1 MAITVRKTDA
11 QLGNNVRQ
19 IAPTL
24 LIGLG
29 GSGKEVLLRIR
40 RRFYER
46 FGEVGFPIISYLWID
61 TDMRNLD
68 LEGEKYDYLMEKVAF
83 APDEKIDAQ
92 LPGASF
98 TAYFRDPESHPH
110 IFSWLDPSLA
120 SYGQVIDGA
129 GQKRPFGR
137 LAFFHNH
144 RKIRERLLAMKNSV
158 LDQRAADGLR
168 ALFRR
173 HSVQEP
179 EVDRGRLDV
188 IFICSVAGGTG
199 SGMFLDAAFFAR
211 DVLSANAPNLTGY
224 LLLPRVF
231 NPDVNSQAGQPI
243 YANGY
248 AALKELEHYS
258 LAKDLLSRRDDVR
271 VSPHFE
277 SDHLFKV
284 EWSRGEAKNLQ
295 GPPFNTCYLLDNQSK
310 AAREALGPQNKKSLC
325 DMVAEAVFLDFNEG
339 SFAAAKRSTRS
350 NLEQFL
356 LSKVD
361 MDYEDRESGNILFTD
376 VFSCRFS
383 SFGLSKLY
391 IPADRIRRWCAYRLS
406 IELLDSLLAS
416 PEAPGDLSLQ
426 VRKHHFE
433 PMGIEETLLLRALA
447 RNGENSDSQIRDDLD
462 RLIDEQAIEWRDALP
477 ESASQ
482 KVRALREKLQREML
496 RDSDPRAR
504 PGDYLARISL
514 ANPKILAT
522 QLFGRF
528 DPENDDLWAIVNDD
542 PARRDSFGV
551 APVGSIGRVV
561 RGWLEDP
568 RFRLPLARA
577 YLQATAAYFR
587 EEMTARWTAEAE
599 DSRHQAQQRNESIQ
613 RRLGMLESEEEAGK
627 LLPSKRALLRRLRR
641 DLRGWAGASIEE
653 LVYRTAVEF
662 VRTSLLPY
670 LERLDRFLVTLEE
683 DLGKVRAELT
693 VRRAAFEQE
702 KEHAIF
708 EEVLDASILEASYSV
723 RTAEGYRKVNAELLQ
738 RFEVDFLRSLE
749 VQGTA
754 DLAYAVAL
762 SGVYGFAN
770 SLEGLAFERFRGLPV
785 RFDVIEEFRRT
796 RGDKVEEGLRSW
808 ARRATVW
815 LPRSEVVDRFKELD
829 STAMDIA
836 FLGAPETVKAENRR
850 LLQKIKD
857 TLNENE
863 PPRSGAIQELLTF
876 GTDSL
881 YVYSEVA
888 GVSLPCVPQIDR
900 YFQEAYL
907 SSLRRETVHIDFH
920 EERFP
925 DEVVLRDFVAVRRF
939 LEAYRLLLIGTIT
952 GVLLPRR
959 GSSGRT
965 LWSYM
970 DFDKRPPQPAELGP
984 ELFALNT
991 LQRQEVIARRI
1002 DGQMSDAIRN
1012 LSPER
1017 KVELYAVLLAD
1028 LDPAG
1033 SFPLRWRFRPG
1044 AGTEEVNSH
1053 GRLILNDEAAKLE
1066 DLLRSDYGADK
1077 SFLTSRLKTV
1087 DPQSMET
1094 VSWQDPPLKV
1104 LKTSILEGEN

>member
-46 FGEVGFPIISYLWID
+46 FGEVGFPILSYLWVD

-98 TAYFRDPESHPH
+98 TAYFRDPENHPH

-144 RKIRERLLAMKNSV
+144 RKIRERLLAMKNAV
-158 LDQRAADGLR
+158 LDVRAANDLR
-168 ALFRR
+168 ALFQR
-173 HSVQEP
+173 HSIQDP
-179 EVDRGRLDV
+179 AVDRSRLDV

-199 SGMFLDAAFFAR
+199 SGMFLDASFFAR

-224 LLLPRVF
+224 LLLPSVF
-231 NPDVNSQAGQPI
+231 NPDVNAQAGQPI
-243 YANGY
+243 YANSY

-271 VSPHFE
+271 TGATHFE

-284 EWSRGEAKNLQ
+284 EWSRGEPKSLQ

-310 AAREALGPQNKKSLC
+310 GAREALGPQNKKSLC

-361 MDYEDRESGNILFTD
+361 MDYEERESGRILFTD

-391 IPADRIRRWCAYRLS
+391 IPADRIRRACAYRLS
-406 IELLDSLLAS
+406 IELLDSVMTS
-416 PEAPGDLSLQ
+416 PEAPGDISLQ

-433 PMGIEETLLLRALA
+433 PMGIEEISLLRALA
-447 RNGENSDSQIRDDLD
+447 RNGENTEAQIRDDLA
-462 RLIDEQAIEWRDALP
+462 RLIDDQATEWREALP
-477 ESASQ
+477 EPASHG
-482 KVRALREKLQREML
+482 VRAFRDKLQREML

-514 ANPKILAT
+514 ANPKVLAAR
-522 QLFGRF
+522 LFGRF
-528 DPENDDLWAIVNDD
+528 DPDNDDLWVIVNDD
-542 PARRDSFGV
+542 TAKFGV
-551 APVGSIGRVV
+551 APTGSIGRVV
-561 RGWLEDP
+561 RSWLADP

-587 EEMTARWTAEAE
+587 EDMTKRWSAEVE
-599 DSRHQAQQRNESIQ
+599 DSRNQAQKYHESIQ
-613 RRLGMLESEEEAGK
+613 RRLGMLEAEEESGR

-641 DLRGWAGASIEE
+641 DLRDWAASSIEE
-653 LVYRTAVEF
+653 LVYRTAIDF
-662 VRTSLLPY
+662 VRISLLPY
-670 LERLDRFLVTLEE
+670 LERLDRFLLSFEE
-683 DLGKVRAELT
+683 DLRKVRAELA
-693 VRRAAFEQE
+693 VRRAAFEAE
-702 KEHAIF
+702 RGHGIF
-708 EEVLDASILEASYSV
+708 EEVLDASILEASYSI
-723 RTAEGYRKVNAELLQ
+723 RTADGYLKVNPELLQ
-738 RFEVDFLRSLE
+738 RFEGDFLQSLQI
-749 VQGTA
+749 QGTA
-754 DLAYAVAL
+754 DLAYPLAL
-762 SGVYGFAN
+762 SGVNGFAN
-770 SLEGLAFERFRGLPV
+770 ALEGVAFERFRGLPV
-785 RFDVIEEFRRT
+785 RFDVLEEFRRT
-796 RGDKVEEGLRSW
+796 RGPRAEDELRSW

-815 LPRSEVVDRFKELD
+815 LPHGEVVRRFQELD
-829 STAMDIA
+829 STFMDIA
-836 FLGAPETVKAENRR
+836 FLGAPESVKVENKR
-850 LLQKIKD
+850 LVQRIKD
-857 TLNENE
+857 TISEIE
-863 PPRSGAIQELLTF
+863 PPRSGSIQELPTF

-888 GVSLPCVPQIDR
+888 GVSLPCVREIDR
-900 YFQEAYL
+900 YFSQAYL
-907 SSLRRETVHIDFH
+907 SPLRRETVHIDFH

-925 DEVVLRDFVAVRRF
+925 NEIVVRDFAEVRKF
-939 LEAYRLLLIGTIT
+939 LEAYRLLLMGTIT
-952 GVLLPRR
+952 GVLLART
-959 GSSGRT
+959 GSTERM

-970 DFDKRPPQPAELGP
+970 DFDRRPPQPVELGP

-991 LQRQEVIARRI
+991 LQRQDGIARKI
-1002 DGQMSDAIRN
+1002 DAQMSDALRN
-1012 LSPER
+1012 LLPER

-1028 LDPAG
+1028 LDPSG
-1033 SFPLRWRFRPG
+1033 SFPLHWRFRPG

-1053 GRLILNDEAAKLE
+1053 GYHILNDEAAKLE
-1066 DLLRSDYGADK
+1066 NLLQSDYGGDK
-1077 SFLTSRLKTV
+1077 SFLENRVKAIDPKGLRTV
-1087 DPQSMET
+1087 T
-1094 VSWQDPPLKV
+1094 WQEPPLKV
-1104 LKTSILEGEN
+1104 LQRSILEGDS